1 MPHSDAKGDLPTD
14 PIFKPP
20 GYIDPPKPGIGDNLK
35 PSIDNSLPGRP
46 SRPSNSLPEHPTKPG
61 KPAPLP
67 GGGVRPDNALPEE
80 PEEAPKYD
88 EVASGADIPDENIQM
103 LIAGT
108 LGGSGDNHASAKRIV
123 ERMHQA
129 EWVVTKALDAGT
141 ADTKRKAR
149 KGRDEDEA
157 DAKRART

>member
-20 GYIDPPKPGIGDNLK
+20 GYIDPPKPGIGDKLK
-35 PSIDNSLPGRP
+35 PGIDNSLPGRP
-46 SRPSNSLPEHPTKPG
+46 SRPDQSLPEHPTKPG

-80 PEEAPKYD
+80 PEEAPQYD
-88 EVASGADIPDENIQM
+88 EAASGEVIPAENAQM

-108 LGGSGDNHASAKRIV
+108 LGGSGDNHASAKRILARFEEAGWEV
-123 ERMHQA
+123 R
-129 EWVVTKALDAGT
+129 KALDAGT
-141 ADTKRKAR
+141 GDTRRKAK
-149 KGRDEDEA
+149 KGKED
-157 DAKRART
+157 DARR